1 MTEAMTQDNVYKTII
16 SAYFSGRGYFT
27 TIDQKLFGTEY
38 FADVVAVLPIFRE
51 LQWRTQMG
59 YAPCGI
65 LQYLPGDDWVNLDD
79 LVEQS
84 GYSKSFVGGV
94 LEEAAGRSWVEIAVN
109 NGVPQCRNLKFHNS
123 VRECIAAFYGVEN
136 FRKKIDLLEEYQ
148 GVFNQV
154 YFIFNYPIDD
164 ETRELLAAK
173 GYGFIRYYEKHG
185 SFLVMMPADVLET
198 TNWAR
203 YSVLSENVL
212 FENMWFRKD
221 EII

>member
-1 MTEAMTQDNVYKTII
+1 MTQDNAYKTVI

-27 TIDQKLFGTEY
+27 TMNQKLFGTEHV
-38 FADVVAVLPIFRE
+38 ADVVAVLPIFRE

-59 YAPCGI
+59 YAPCGV
-65 LQYLPGDDWVNLDD
+65 LQYLPGGDWIDLDE
-79 LVEQS
+79 LVERT
-84 GYSKSFVGGV
+84 GYSLAFVGSV
-94 LEEAAGRSWVEIAVN
+94 LEEAAGRGWVEI
-109 NGVPQCRNLKFHNS
+109 GVFDGKPRCRNMKFHNS
-123 VRECIAAFYGVEN
+123 VRECIAAFYGVED
-136 FRKKIDLLEEYQ
+136 FQKKIDMLEDYQ

-164 ETRELLAAK
+164 ETRQLLASK

-185 SFLVMMPADVLET
+185 SFLEMIPADVEET
-198 TNWAR
+198 TDWAR
-203 YSVLSENVL
+203 YSVLAENVL